1 MSLPTS
7 VHNLQTLLQSF
18 HPVIVIETL
27 EEERVHTLLKQAT
40 SVLDLSVQEWSIAQ
54 GLIRSPGTYRAPWVN
69 EYTPPGTNKPTC
81 IENTTEPL
89 AVLQHIH
96 QVGTT
101 SVFWLKDFAKHL
113 DDAAINRQFREVAQ
127 LFSQKRS
134 AIVLSGES
142 IELPVEIAHDA
153 VFFDLKLPGRDELTH
168 TVTEVIREFKQ
179 KHRIQIDLQEQ
190 DLNILIQSLSGM
202 TLNQARQ
209 TLAYAALEDGKLTA
223 SDIPQILQRKAQVI
237 RNGGV
242 LEYLPA
248 QDKGFELG
256 GFDNLKRWLDRAQVG
271 FSAQARELNLSAPKG
286 ILIVG
291 IQGCGKSLAAKA
303 IAQEWKMP
311 LLKLDAGRL
320 YDKYVGESEKNF
332 RKAIKMAESMA
343 PSVLWID
350 EIEKS
355 LGSQKGNEDSGLSQ
369 RMFGSFLT
377 WMQEKSHDVFV
388 VATANDISGIPP
400 ELMRKGRFDEVFFVD
415 LPDASEREIILKIHL
430 GLRKQIPAQI
440 DIPVVVQ
447 ETEGFSGAEIEQ
459 VVIASLYRALHLQ
472 QPLDT
477 IFLLAE
483 IRGMIPLSVSR
494 REHLQELQAIAKERF
509 VSVK

>member
-1 MSLPTS
+1 MYLSNS
-7 VHNLQTLLQSF
+7 VRHLQTLLQSF

-40 SVLDLSVQEWSIAQ
+40 SGLELSVQEWSIAH
-54 GLIRSPGTYRAPWVN
+54 GLMRSPGTYNAPWVN
-69 EYTPPGTNKPTC
+69 DYTPIGTNKPVC
-81 IENTTEPL
+81 VENTTDPL
-89 AVLQHIH
+89 AVLQHI
-96 QVGTT
+96 QNTGTT

-113 DDAAINRQFREVAQ
+113 EDAATNRQFREIAQ

-142 IELPVEIAHDA
+142 IDLPIEIAYDA
-153 VFFDLKLPGRDELTH
+153 VFVDLKLPDRDELTH

-179 KHRIQIDLQEQ
+179 RHRIQIDLQEQ
-190 DLNILIQSLSGM
+190 DLNLLIQSLSGM
-202 TLNQARQ
+202 TLKQARQ

-223 SDIPQILQRKAQVI
+223 HDIPQILQRKAQVI
-237 RNGGV
+237 RNEGV

-248 QDKGFELG
+248 QGQEFELG
-256 GFDNLKRWLDRAQVG
+256 GFDNLKRWLDRAKVG
-271 FSAQARELNLSAPKG
+271 FSDQAKALNLSSPKG

-291 IQGCGKSLAAKA
+291 IQGCGKSLAAKV

-355 LGSQKGNEDSGLSQ
+355 LGAPKSNEDSGLSQ

-377 WMQEKSHDVFV
+377 WMQEKSYDVFV
-388 VATANDISGIPP
+388 IATANDISGIPP

-415 LPDASEREIILKIHL
+415 LPDSSERETILKIHL
-430 GLRKQIPAQI
+430 SLRKQNLEHL
-440 DIPVVVQ
+440 DIPVIIQ

-459 VVIASLYRALHLQ
+459 VVIASLYRALHRQ

-494 REHLQELQAIAKERF
+494 REHLQALQAIAKERF